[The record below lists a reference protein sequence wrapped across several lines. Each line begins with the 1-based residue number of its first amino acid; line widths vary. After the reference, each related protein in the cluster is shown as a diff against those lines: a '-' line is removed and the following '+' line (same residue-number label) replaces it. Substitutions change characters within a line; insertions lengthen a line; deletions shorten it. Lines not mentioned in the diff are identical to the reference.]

1 MSLLCEINKH
11 IKIRFP
17 LGSKQNE
24 HKKSIKVSFICRDR
38 YKLYATIN
46 IKDITDVYYTLP
58 QGAYELSCTLT
69 YANLFCLKAND
80 TEWKRSLCRYE
91 NDIFECPL
99 FAKFK
104 SYFDFFKWK
113 LSTTVVKI
121 ILIYDIYQTTFTTI
135 PGSVSPLF
143 TCENIRSIQEN
154 DEMFHQNKL

>member
-58 QGAYELSCTLT
+58 QGAYELSCTST

-91 NDIFECPL
+91 NDVFECPL

-121 ILIYDIYQTTFTTI
+121 ILIYNIYQTTFTTI

-143 TCENIRSIQEN
+143 TCENIRSMQEN
-154 DEMFHQNKL
+154 DEMFH